1 MSTTVPAS
9 GRRNSSYWPPRAR
22 ALLNGR
28 YHVEAADLLALALPV
43 LRHRV
48 LTNFYAESDKTT
60 VDDVLQAMIE
70 AKPPPAE
77 Q

>member
-1 MSTTVPAS
+1 MLAAK
-9 GRRNSSYWPPRAR
+9 AR

-28 YHVEAADLLALALPV
+28 YHVTVDDINALALPI

-60 VDDVLQAMIE
+60 VDDVLKAMIE
-70 AKPPPAE
+70 ARPAAE
-77 Q
+77 